1 MAKNNGVWGID
12 IGRSAIKALRCR
24 LEGDAVVADGFDYI
38 EYPKILSQPDADPN
52 ELIKEAL
59 EQFLSRNDLRGDK
72 VAISVSGESG
82 LARYFKPPPV
92 DVKKIADIVKYEAK
106 QQIPFA
112 LEDVIWDYQRMPGG
126 QETDGFALDTE
137 IGLFAMKR
145 EQVSKALAPYNSA
158 MIEVDYIQ
166 LAPIALYNYV
176 AYDLT
181 KDLPPGEDYSSES
194 PPPSTV
200 VLAIGTETTDLVVT
214 NGYRLWQRNIPLG
227 GSHFTKQLSKD
238 LKLTFAKAEHL
249 KRNPKQAEDPKAIFQ
264 AMRPVFGDMVTEVQ
278 RSIRH
283 FQNLD
288 RKASINRVVLLGNTG
303 KLPGLQ
309 QYLSKHLGYEVEQ
322 IDSFNQLSGAQVVT
336 SPSFKDN
343 VPAFGS
349 CYGLCLQGLG
359 KSKITTN
366 LLPREIYTQRMI
378 KAKKPWALA
387 AVSVLMLGL
396 AFNYMLHYLVW
407 NEVHPEF
414 EVNRVKWDDAVK
426 SAESVNSLSSSLI
439 SQDKERVEKYALLQ
453 QIGHEV
459 VGTADR
465 RVLWLELMKAINNA
479 LPPTD
484 ESLAPGQVPDAK
496 TLDFSKRKDL
506 KIEYIESQYFP
517 ASGEPAIGDTPATW
531 VGGLDNWFTDEV
543 KRKYLE
549 ANPHLAAAA
558 LAGSDDTSAPA
569 PVAPP
574 PSADYGMPAGEGY
587 GYPGAAGAAP
597 IGIDVSGVN
606 VEGPKG
612 PGWVIEI
619 RGYHF
624 YNSSDPKD
632 RHNTGPAHVRNT
644 LMNFLENG
652 SIELPLGPGLP
663 NERFTLDELGIGY
676 VILAW
681 DPPINRNFTL
691 PNPNYVPP
699 TGGPGGSGFGEAA
712 MPMPMPMA
720 AAAGAAADGKTE
732 PPEFK
737 VPKYEFI
744 VQFCWQEKPL
754 SLRLADREKRRKE
767 AEAAAENG
775 GIVPGT
781 NAPPAPPPG
790 QPVVTVSPDA
800 VPAVAPPAA
809 APAAGAPASGA
820 PAVPGAAAP
829 AAAAPGAAAAPPD
842 PAAAAPGPAAP
853 PGAAPPAGVNPGA
866 APPAPGAAAPVAPM
880 APGAVAP
887 GAAPP
892 AAPAAAPGAAAP
904 GVAPAAGVAP
914 PQPGA
919 APPPLPGDEIP

>member
-1 MAKNNGVWGID
+1 MAKTNGVWGID

-24 LEGDAVVADGFDYI
+24 MDGDALVADGFDYI
-38 EYPKILSQPDADPN
+38 EYPKLLSQPDADPN
-52 ELIKEAL
+52 QLIKEAL
-59 EQFLSRNDLRGDK
+59 DQFLSRNDLRGDK

-145 EQVSKALAPYNSA
+145 EQVTKALAPYNAS

-176 AYDLT
+176 AYDVT
-181 KDLPPGEDYSSES
+181 KDLPAGEDYSSES

-309 QYLSKHLGYEVEQ
+309 QYLSKHLGYEVEL
-322 IDSFNQLSGAQVVT
+322 IESFNRLNGAAVVT

-366 LLPREIYTQRMI
+366 LLPREIYTQRMV

-387 AVSVLMLGL
+387 AVSALVLGL
-396 AFNYMLHYLVW
+396 SLNYVLHYRVW
-407 NEVHPEF
+407 NEVNEDF
-414 EVNRVKWDDAVK
+414 AKNDVTWKDAVD
-426 SAESVNSLSSSLI
+426 SADRVNKQSATYI
-439 SQDKERVEKYALLQ
+439 TQDKERVEKLEMLQ
-453 QIGHEV
+453 KVGHEV

-465 RVLWLELMKAINNA
+465 RVLWLELMKGINNA

-484 ESLAPGQVPDAK
+484 EALAPGQVPDPK
-496 TLDFSKRKDL
+496 SLDFSKRKDL

-517 ASGEPAIGDTPATW
+517 ATGDPPIGDQPATW
-531 VGGLDNWFTDEV
+531 VGGLDNWFTDMV
-543 KRKYLE
+543 KQKYLE
-549 ANPHLAAAA
+549 ANPQLAAAA
-558 LAGSDDTSAPA
+558 LAADPNAATSAPA
-569 PVAPP
+569 IPAAPA
-574 PSADYGMPAGEGY
+574 PSPSTGMPGMEGY
-587 GYPGAAGAAP
+587 GYPGAGGQQGPA
-597 IGIDVSGVN
+597 GIDVSGVN
-606 VEGPKG
+606 IEGPKG

-624 YNSSDPKD
+624 YNSSDPKE

-644 LMNFLENG
+644 LMNYLENG

-663 NERFTLDELGIGY
+663 SERFTLDELGVGF

-691 PNPNYVPP
+691 QNPNYVAP
-699 TGGPGGSGFGEAA
+699 TTGPGSGAFGEG
-712 MPMPMPMA
+712 PMPGPMPVGA
-720 AAAGAAADGKTE
+720 AGAAGAAADGSTE
-732 PPEFK
+732 PAEFK

-754 SLRLADREKRRKE
+754 SLRLAEREKRKAE
-767 AEAAAENG
+767 AKAAAENG

-781 NAPPAPPPG
+781 NAPPEPAPGTVAPVAGNAVPPAAAPGAPAAPVNGAAPGAAPANGAGPPNGAVPPAAGAAPAPAAPMAPGAATPPAAPLGEAPAPAAQPGAGAVPPG
-790 QPVVTVSPDA
+790 APVA
-800 VPAVAPPAA
+800 PAAGAPAAGVAPAPPAA
-809 APAAGAPASGA
+809 APAAG
-820 PAVPGAAAP
+820 V
-829 AAAAPGAAAAPPD
+829 
-842 PAAAAPGPAAP
+842 
-853 PGAAPPAGVNPGA
+853 
-866 APPAPGAAAPVAPM
+866 APVPAT
-880 APGAVAP
+880 
-887 GAAPP
+887 PP
-892 AAPAAAPGAAAP
+892 
-904 GVAPAAGVAP
+904 V
-914 PQPGA
+914 
-919 APPPLPGDEIP
+919 LPIDEVP